1 MIVLMMMM
9 LIIMV
14 GGMSMVILHADNDNA
29 DDDDADDDDGGDV
42 NGNLTCGW
50 CSALYLSSF
59 SLLTL
64 RSECITPSSSSSPS

>member
-9 LIIMV
+9 LTMMV
-14 GGMSMVILHADNDNA
+14 GVMSMVILHTDNDNA
-29 DDDDADDDDGGDV
+29 DADDDDGGDV

-64 RSECITPSSSSSPS
+64 RSECITPSSSSSPSR

>member
-1 MIVLMMMM
+1 MLMMMM
-9 LIIMV
+9 V
-14 GGMSMVILHADNDNA
+14 VVMSMAILYADNDNA
-29 DDDDADDDDGGDV
+29 DDGNADDDDDGGDV